1 MRAILI
7 GLLIVVVVHSLMT
20 LGSRVP
26 PERLGTLGRSLARLG
41 IVLGIFMPRL
51 RMIAIYLAAMWPF
64 LSAQAGRATPGASTH
79 HSGMSEEEARE
90 VLGVGPQASKKEI
103 DTAWRALLKKHHPDQ
118 GGSAEYT
125 RRLNEARRVLH
136 ASQRA

>member
-26 PERLGTLGRSLARLG
+26 QERLGTLGRVLAKLG

-64 LSAQAGRATPGASTH
+64 LSAQASRATAGGGA
-79 HSGMSEEEARE
+79 SGMSVEEARE
-90 VLGVGPQASKKEI
+90 VLGVGPNATQKDI
-103 DTAWRALLKKHHPDQ
+103 DAAWRTLLKKHHPDQ
-118 GGSAEYT
+118 GGSADYT
-125 RRLNEARRVLH
+125 RRLNEARRVLRE
-136 ASQRA
+136 AQRR